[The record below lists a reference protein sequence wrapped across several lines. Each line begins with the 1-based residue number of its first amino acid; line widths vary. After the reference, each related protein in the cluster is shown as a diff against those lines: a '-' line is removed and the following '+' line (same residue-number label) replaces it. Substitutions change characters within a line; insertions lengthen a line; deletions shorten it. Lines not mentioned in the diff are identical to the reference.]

1 MLNHSKLP
9 NRQGGMMLLEGLIAI
24 LIFSL
29 GIIALIGMQ
38 ATATKQVSDAKYRTD
53 AAFLANQL
61 IGTMWMKVEPSVLT
75 TNLTN
80 PNWASDLKAE
90 FDTAANTS
98 TNANDDLNKWKSA
111 VASTLPGVTSSTQP
125 TVNVA
130 AGTSTDGL
138 VTITIQWL
146 PPGAPD
152 STPHQYVSI
161 AQVKK

>member
-1 MLNHSKLP
+1 MLSRSHPSNHQ
-9 NRQGGMMLLEGLIAI
+9 RGMMLLEGLIAI

-38 ATATKQVSDAKYRTD
+38 ATATKQVTDAKYRTD

-61 IGTMWMKVEPSVLT
+61 IGTMWMKVEPSVLP
-75 TNLTN
+75 TNLPN
-80 PNWASDLKAE
+80 PTWASDLKAE
-90 FDTAANTS
+90 FDTDANTS
-98 TNANDDLNKWKSA
+98 ANANDDLNKWKSA
-111 VASTLPGVTSSTQP
+111 VASALPGVTSATQP

-130 AGTSTDGL
+130 AGTSTDGV

-146 PPGAPD
+146 PPGTPGG
-152 STPHQYVSI
+152 TPHQYVSI